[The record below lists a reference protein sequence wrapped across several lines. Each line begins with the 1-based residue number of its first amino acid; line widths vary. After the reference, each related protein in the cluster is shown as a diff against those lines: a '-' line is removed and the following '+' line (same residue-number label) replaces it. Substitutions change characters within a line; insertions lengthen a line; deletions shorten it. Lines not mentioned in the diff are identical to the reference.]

1 MYEAARVDDPIYH
14 TSALAGFLIGAIIGI
29 AIIAVASF
37 AFFTCGFLAGLILGF
52 LADQIAS
59 GVLQLGEA
67 IGRSIHSTVGK
78 ILTGSDNVS
87 TNSRPAARAVLSTV
101 VCEDHSPEIR
111 IAQGS
116 GNIYINSQPAARK
129 DDHTECDAVI
139 EDGSPNVFLG
149 GGTQTVLEISPEI
162 PDWLRQVVDVLFVVA
177 GMLGGLAGAAR
188 QAAKLGTKFGT
199 KCAAKFIGGQL
210 VGMGV
215 SEAAMVFFSNPVD
228 VTTGQKILLPE
239 TDFTLPGRLPVTCS
253 RFYASHLE
261 TEGLLGRGWRLNW
274 EINLRED
281 ETYITFIGVQGREL
295 SYPKEMLTPGHQI
308 FDPEEQFYLS
318 RLHDGRYVLHYIDRS
333 YYVFDEFDDHGVA
346 PLLFMETPYRQR
358 IAFGRENGRLVRVA
372 SSSGHHLLLHRT
384 MTPAGERLSH
394 IELVKGGRPGN
405 LVEYRYDDNGQL
417 TGVVNGAGVTV
428 RQFAYENGLMTEHC
442 NATGFTCTYRWEE
455 IEGFPRVVEHSTSDG
470 EDYRFHY
477 DFAGG
482 QTVVT
487 GRPEHKWH
495 WWFDEDTYVTAHR
508 TPGGGLYR
516 FTYNENHFPVEVEL
530 PGERRV
536 TLEYDTLSRVVKETD
551 PAGRVT
557 QTQWNGSFAEIT
569 RRALDDDHVWKADYN
584 EHGQVIRETDP
595 EGRVTRYGYDE
606 QGLAVSR
613 TDARGSEVAL
623 AHDARG
629 QLRRYTDCSGRATGY
644 DYDEDGNLTAVTDAE
659 GKTVRISYNR
669 LGLPETVNHPGKQQD
684 RYTWNAL
691 GLLSSHRRITGS
703 VQSWQ
708 YTPRG
713 LLAFHVD
720 EEKRETRWHYTAEGW
735 IASLS
740 NGNGALYRF
749 SNDADGRLTGEQRP
763 DGLIRM
769 FVLNA
774 GGYPVII
781 QTQGTEGGVR
791 NERQERDAL
800 GRLLRSDTQH
810 STRTFSYNRLD
821 QITEVTLTPTEEG
834 ERLHHMQADTVR
846 FAYDR
851 SGWLTAEHSVHGSI
865 KYRRDAL
872 GNPTGITLPDGQHLS
887 HLYYGSGHLLQTAL
901 DGITVSEYE
910 RDSLHRQVMRTQGK
924 LATFSGYN
932 ADNRLSWQRSLPG
945 GSQNP
950 QQTATPPSHSD
961 SVTARDYIWNA
972 DGEVGGINDKLR
984 GCLVFSYD
992 RSGWLTSRTGQMYDH
1007 DHYYYDKAGNLL
1019 TDEHQGAVPDN
1030 RLPGYGRDRYR
1041 YNEWGELT
1049 ERRDQQLEWNAQ
1061 GQLTRVISSNSETR
1075 YQYDALG
1082 RRISKATYGRHT
1094 DRGER
1099 SRTTFVWEGFRLL
1112 QETTWQGKRTYLYD
1126 AELPYTPVAAI
1137 TGRGESQKIWYYHT
1151 DLTGTVQEVTAPDG
1165 RLVWAGYQAGF
1176 GENRGDISN
1185 SGAYFEQPLRLPG
1198 QYYDEETGLH
1208 YNLFRYYAPE
1218 CGRFISQ
1225 DPISIRGGLNLYR
1238 YAPNPISWIDPLG
1251 LIKVFRNI
1259 RADESISEGLSAKN
1273 PGRGMSAAGHVRN
1286 GSNDSFKGSQFIST
1300 TVNEDVAVRY
1310 REPGQTTV
1318 TFDTDDVIPDVK
1330 GNRNI
1335 IDLSTVEK
1343 ATDAGLKGPARNYA
1357 VSSGEVLVEGHVP
1370 SNAIRPC

>member
-1 MYEAARVDDPIYH
+1 M
-14 TSALAGFLIGAIIGI
+14 
-29 AIIAVASF
+29 
-37 AFFTCGFLAGLILGF
+37 
-52 LADQIAS
+52 
-59 GVLQLGEA
+59 
-67 IGRSIHSTVGK
+67 
-78 ILTGSDNVS
+78 
-87 TNSRPAARAVLSTV
+87 
-101 VCEDHSPEIR
+101 
-111 IAQGS
+111 
-116 GNIYINSQPAARK
+116 
-129 DDHTECDAVI
+129 I

-162 PDWLRQVVDVLFVVA
+162 PDWLRQVVDVLYVVA
-177 GMLGGLAGAAR
+177 GMLGGLAGAWR
-188 QAAKLGTKFGT
+188 QAAKMGSKFGT
-199 KCAAKFIGGQL
+199 KCAAKFIGGEM
-210 VGMGV
+210 VGMAISDTVMGL
-215 SEAAMVFFSNPVD
+215 FSNPVD

-295 SYPKEMLTPGHQI
+295 SYPKEMLIPGHQI

-318 RLHDGRYVLHYIDRS
+318 RLHDGCYVLHYTDCS

-384 MTPAGERLSH
+384 MTQAGERLSH
-394 IELVKGGRPGN
+394 IELLKGGRPGN

-417 TGVVNGAGVTV
+417 TGVVNRAGVTV
-428 RQFAYENGLMTEHC
+428 RQFAYENGLMTEHR
-442 NATGFTCTYRWEE
+442 NATGFTCTYHWEE
-455 IEGFPRVVEHSTSDG
+455 IEGFPRVVEHTTSDG

-487 GRPEHKWH
+487 GRPEQKWQ
-495 WWFDEDTYVTAHR
+495 WWFDEETYVTAHR
-508 TPGGGLYR
+508 TPGGGMYR
-516 FTYNENHFPVEVEL
+516 FTYNENHFPVAVEL

-595 EGRVTRYGYDE
+595 EGRVTRYGYDD
-606 QGLAVSR
+606 Q
-613 TDARGSEVAL
+613 
-623 AHDARG
+623 
-629 QLRRYTDCSGRATGY
+629 
-644 DYDEDGNLTAVTDAE
+644 
-659 GKTVRISYNR
+659 
-669 LGLPETVNHPGKQQD
+669 GLPETVCHPGKQQD

-708 YTPRG
+708 YTQRG
-713 LLAFHVD
+713 MLARHTD
-720 EEKRETRWHYTAEGW
+720 EEKRETRWQYTPEGLV
-735 IASLS
+735 ASLS
-740 NGNGALYRF
+740 NGNGAQYRF
-749 SNDADGRLTGEQRP
+749 SYDGDGRLTGEQRP

-769 FVLNA
+769 FALNA
-774 GGYPVII
+774 DGFPVII
-781 QTQGTEGGVR
+781 PTQGTEGGVR
-791 NERQERDAL
+791 NEQQERDAL

-872 GNPTGITLPDGQHLS
+872 GNPTDITLPDGQHLS

-910 RDSLHRQVMRTQGK
+910 RDSLHRQVIRTQGK

-950 QQTATPPSHSD
+950 QQ
-961 SVTARDYIWNA
+961 
-972 DGEVGGINDKLR
+972 
-984 GCLVFSYD
+984 
-992 RSGWLTSRTGQMYDH
+992 
-1007 DHYYYDKAGNLL
+1007 
-1019 TDEHQGAVPDN
+1019 AV
-1030 RLPGYGRDRYR
+1030 LPGAERQRDGAGLY
-1041 YNEWGELT
+1041 L
-1049 ERRDQQLEWNAQ
+1049 ERR
-1061 GQLTRVISSNSETR
+1061 R
-1075 YQYDALG
+1075 
-1082 RRISKATYGRHT
+1082 
-1094 DRGER
+1094 
-1099 SRTTFVWEGFRLL
+1099 
-1112 QETTWQGKRTYLYD
+1112 
-1126 AELPYTPVAAI
+1126 
-1137 TGRGESQKIWYYHT
+1137 
-1151 DLTGTVQEVTAPDG
+1151 
-1165 RLVWAGYQAGF
+1165 
-1176 GENRGDISN
+1176 
-1185 SGAYFEQPLRLPG
+1185 
-1198 QYYDEETGLH
+1198 
-1208 YNLFRYYAPE
+1208 
-1218 CGRFISQ
+1218 
-1225 DPISIRGGLNLYR
+1225 
-1238 YAPNPISWIDPLG
+1238 
-1251 LIKVFRNI
+1251 
-1259 RADESISEGLSAKN
+1259 
-1273 PGRGMSAAGHVRN
+1273 
-1286 GSNDSFKGSQFIST
+1286 
-1300 TVNEDVAVRY
+1300 
-1310 REPGQTTV
+1310 
-1318 TFDTDDVIPDVK
+1318 
-1330 GNRNI
+1330 
-1335 IDLSTVEK
+1335 
-1343 ATDAGLKGPARNYA
+1343 
-1357 VSSGEVLVEGHVP
+1357 
-1370 SNAIRPC
+1370 

>member
-29 AIIAVASF
+29 AIIAVAAF
-37 AFFTCGFLAGLILGF
+37 AFFTCGFLAGLVLGF

-59 GVLQLGEA
+59 GVLKLGEA
-67 IGRSIHSTVGK
+67 IGRSIHHTAGK

-101 VCEDHSPEIR
+101 KCDDHSPEIR

-116 GNIYINSQPAARK
+116 CNIYINSQPAARK

-149 GGTQTVLEISPEI
+149 GGTQTVLEISSEI

-177 GMLGGLAGAAR
+177 SLLGGLAGAWR

-215 SEAAMVFFSNPVD
+215 SEAVMGFFSNPVD

-308 FDPEEQFYLS
+308 FDPEEQFFLS
-318 RLHDGRYVLHYIDRS
+318 RLHDGRYVLHYTDRS

-372 SSSGHHLLLHRT
+372 SGSGHHLLLHR
-384 MTPAGERLSH
+384 MLTPAGERLSH

-417 TGVVNGAGVTV
+417 TGVVNRSGVTV
-428 RQFAYENGLMTEHC
+428 RQFAYENGLMTEHR

-455 IEGFPRVVEHSTSDG
+455 IEGFPRVVEHTTSDG
-470 EDYRFHY
+470 EHYRFHY

-487 GRPEHKWH
+487 GRPEQKWQ
-495 WWFDEDTYVTAHR
+495 WWFDEQTYVTAHR
-508 TPGGGLYR
+508 TPGGGMYR
-516 FTYNENHFPVEVEL
+516 FTYNENHFPVAVEL
-530 PGERRV
+530 PGGRRV
-536 TLEYDTLSRVVKETD
+536 ELEYDTLSRVVKETD

-613 TDARGSEVAL
+613 TDARGGEVAL
-623 AHDARG
+623 VHDARG
-629 QLRRYTDCSGRATGY
+629 QLTRYTDCSGCATGY
-644 DYDEDGNLTAVTDAE
+644 EYDEDGNLTAVTDAE
-659 GKTVRISYNR
+659 GKTVRIRYNR
-669 LGLPETVNHPGKQQD
+669 LGLPETVSHPGKQQD

-713 LLAFHVD
+713 LLARHTD
-720 EEKRETRWHYTAEGW
+720 EEKRETRWQYTPEGLV
-735 IASLS
+735 ASLT
-740 NGNGALYRF
+740 NGNGAQYRF
-749 SNDADGRLTGEQRP
+749 SHDADGRLTGEQRP

-769 FVLNA
+769 FALNA
-774 GGYPVII
+774 CGHLALI

-791 NERQERDAL
+791 NEQQARDAL
-800 GRLLRSDTQH
+800 GRLMRSETLH

-821 QITEVTLTPTEEG
+821 QITEVVLTPTEEG
-834 ERLHHMQADTVR
+834 ERQHHMQPDTVR
-846 FAYDR
+846 FSYDR

-865 KYRRDAL
+865 TYRRDVL
-872 GNPTGITLPDGQHLS
+872 GNPTDITLPDGQHLS

-910 RDSLHRQVMRTQGK
+910 RDSLHRQVMRTQGA
-924 LATFSGYN
+924 LTTFSGYN
-932 ADNRLSWQRSLPG
+932 ADNRLSWQRSLIT
-945 GSQNP
+945 GSQTP
-950 QQTATPPSHSD
+950 QQAGTPPAQND

-992 RSGWLTSRTGQMYDH
+992 RSGWLTGRTGQMYDH

-1019 TDEHQGAVPDN
+1019 TDEYQGAVMDN

-1082 RRISKATYGRHT
+1082 RRISKATCGRHT
-1094 DRGER
+1094 DQREQR
-1099 SRTTFVWEGFRLL
+1099 RTTFVWEGFRLL

-1126 AELPYTPVAAI
+1126 AEQPYTPVAAI
-1137 TGRGESQKIWYYHT
+1137 TGRGGSRKIWYYHT
-1151 DLTGTVQEVTAPDG
+1151 DLTGTVQEVTASDG
-1165 RLVWAGYQAGF
+1165 RLVWAGYLAGF

-1218 CGRFISQ
+1218 CGRFVSQ
-1225 DPISIRGGLNLYR
+1225 DPIGLAGGINLYQ
-1238 YAPNPISWIDPLG
+1238 YGPNPLSYIDPLG
-1251 LIKVFRNI
+1251 LTTEDIKLNPGEILVNPKDINFSQTTINGAFDTPEGKRSVQSVINDVRRGDVKVTDFPAIKV
-1259 RADESISEGLSAKN
+1259 
-1273 PGRGMSAAGHVRN
+1273 
-1286 GSNDSFKGSQFIST
+1286 
-1300 TVNEDVAVRY
+1300 VN
-1310 REPGQTTV
+1310 
-1318 TFDTDDVIPDVK
+1318 VK
-1330 GNRNI
+1330 GQLVARDGNSRLAIAIKAKAKQIKVI
-1335 IDLSTVEK
+1335 IENNVDQLRDFTSRLRK
-1343 ATDAGLKGPARNYA
+1343 NGLPNTGTSETPK
-1357 VSSGEVLVEGHVP
+1357 
-1370 SNAIRPC
+1370 CK

>member
-29 AIIAVASF
+29 AIIAVAAF
-37 AFFTCGFLAGLILGF
+37 AFFTCGFFAGLVLGF

-67 IGRSIHSTVGK
+67 IGRSIHSTAGK
-78 ILTGSDNVS
+78 ILTGSPNVS

-101 VCEDHSPEIR
+101 ICEDHSPEIR

-162 PDWLRQVVDVLFVVA
+162 PDCLRQVVDVLFVVA
-177 GMLGGLAGAAR
+177 GMVGGLAGAAR

-199 KCAAKFIGGQL
+199 KCAAKFIGGEIT
-210 VGMGV
+210 GMAV
-215 SEAAMVFFSNPVD
+215 FEVAMGLFSNPVD

-295 SYPKEMLTPGHQI
+295 SYPKAMLTPGHQI

-318 RLHDGRYVLHYIDRS
+318 RLHDGRYVLHYTDRS

-417 TGVVNGAGVTV
+417 TGVVNRAGMTV
-428 RQFAYENGLMTEHC
+428 RQFAWENGLMTEHR

-455 IEGFPRVVEHSTSDG
+455 VEGFPRVVEHSTSDG
-470 EDYRFHY
+470 EYYRFHY

-487 GRPEHKWH
+487 GRPEQKWQ
-495 WWFDEDTYVTAHR
+495 WWFDEETYVTAHR

-516 FTYNENHFPVEVEL
+516 FTYNENHFPVAVEL

-551 PAGRVT
+551 AAGRVT

-613 TDARGSEVAL
+613 TDARGGEAAL
-623 AHDARG
+623 VHDARG
-629 QLRRYTDCSGRATGY
+629 QLRRYTDCSGRATDY

-713 LLAFHVD
+713 LLALHTD

-749 SNDADGRLTGEQRP
+749 SYDGDGRLTGEQRP

-769 FVLNA
+769 FALNA
-774 GGYPVII
+774 GGFPVII
-781 QTQGTEGGVR
+781 QTQGTEGGMR

-821 QITEVTLTPTEEG
+821 QITEVTLTLTEEG

-851 SGWLTAEHSVHGSI
+851 SGWLMAEQSVHGSI

-872 GNPTGITLPDGQHLS
+872 GNPTDITLPDGQHLS

-910 RDSLHRQVMRTQGK
+910 RDSLHRQVMRTQGA
-924 LATFSGYN
+924 LTTFSGYN

-950 QQTATPPSHSD
+950 QQAGTPPAQND

-992 RSGWLTSRTGQMYDH
+992 RSGWLTGRTGQMYDH

-1019 TDEHQGAVPDN
+1019 TDEYQGAVMDN

-1094 DRGER
+1094 DQREQR
-1099 SRTTFVWEGFRLL
+1099 RTTFVWEGFRLL

-1126 AELPYTPVAAI
+1126 AEQPYTPVAAI
-1137 TGRGESQKIWYYHT
+1137 TGRGESRKIWYYHT

-1165 RLVWAGYQAGF
+1165 TLVWAGYQAGF

-1198 QYYDEETGLH
+1198 QYFDEETGLH

-1218 CGRFISQ
+1218 CGRFVSQ
-1225 DPISIRGGLNLYR
+1225 DPIGLRGGLNLYQ
-1238 YAPNPISWIDPLG
+1238 YAPNPLSWIDPLG
-1251 LIKVFRNI
+1251 LTNLAAAQEQIDAVLREHLSAIQAIDPKATIGYRGSAASGI
-1259 RADESISEGLSAKN
+1259 SKAHDPSISRPIDFNNFDVDAYIKSDYLANDPAFTNRRRDAAEIS
-1273 PGRGMSAAGHVRN
+1273 GMKEIEAS
-1286 GSNDSFKGSQFIST
+1286 
-1300 TVNEDVAVRY
+1300 
-1310 REPGQTTV
+1310 
-1318 TFDTDDVIPDVK
+1318 
-1330 GNRNI
+1330 
-1335 IDLSTVEK
+1335 IDRKL
-1343 ATDAGLKGPARNYA
+1343 R
-1357 VSSGEVLVEGHVP
+1357 
-1370 SNAIRPC
+1370 